1 MRQYPSV
8 NKQMMAVRM
17 LDGLRLLNVFSLDV
31 KQIILLMFNSVPGT
45 NQY

>member
-8 NKQMMAVRM
+8 NKQIMSIRM
-17 LDGLRLLNVFSLDV
+17 LDGLRLLNVFSLNV
-31 KQIILLMFNSVPGT
+31 KQVILLMFNSVPGT

>member
-1 MRQYPSV
+1 
-8 NKQMMAVRM
+8 MMAVRM